1 MKRIFVVDW
10 ILLAVFILTAFT
22 GLELHAAGHGGSHEL
37 WHNWAVFHIIA
48 SILFVIATLFHVQ
61 THWGWYKGWVKHG
74 LGKKSRVTVI
84 VSVLFVILSAT
95 GLILVGIEGANS
107 FIGLWHY
114 KIGIV
119 SSLLFL
125 GHIIKRARILKR
137 SLQKGL

>member
-84 VSVLFVILSAT
+84 VSILFVILLVT
-95 GLILVGIEGANS
+95 GLILLGVDGANPS
-107 FIGLWHY
+107 IGLWNY

-119 SSLLFL
+119 SSLLVL
-125 GHIIKRARILKR
+125 GHIIKRTRVLKR

>member
-1 MKRIFVVDW
+1 MKRIFAIDW
-10 ILLAVFILTAFT
+10 MLLLVFILTAST
-22 GLELHAAGHGGSHEL
+22 GWELHVVGHGGNHEL
-37 WHNWAVFHIIA
+37 WHNWAVFHVIA

-61 THWGWYKGWVKHG
+61 THWGWYKGWIKNG
-74 LGKKSRVTVI
+74 FGKRSRVTVI

-95 GLILVGIEGANS
+95 GLILLGVDGANS
-107 FIGLWHY
+107 SIGLWHY

>member
-1 MKRIFVVDW
+1 MKLRFVVDW
-10 ILLAVFILTAFT
+10 ILVAVFIWTAFT

-84 VSVLFVILSAT
+84 VSILFVILLVT
-95 GLILVGIEGANS
+95 GLILLGVDGANPS
-107 FIGLWHY
+107 IGLWHY

-125 GHIIKRARILKR
+125 GHIIKRTRVLKR

>member
-1 MKRIFVVDW
+1 MNRIFVVAC
-10 ILLAVFILTAFT
+10 ICLAVFILTAFT

-84 VSVLFVILSAT
+84 VSILFVILLVT
-95 GLILVGIEGANS
+95 GLILLGVDGANPS
-107 FIGLWHY
+107 IGLWHY

-125 GHIIKRARILKR
+125 GHIIKRTRVLKR